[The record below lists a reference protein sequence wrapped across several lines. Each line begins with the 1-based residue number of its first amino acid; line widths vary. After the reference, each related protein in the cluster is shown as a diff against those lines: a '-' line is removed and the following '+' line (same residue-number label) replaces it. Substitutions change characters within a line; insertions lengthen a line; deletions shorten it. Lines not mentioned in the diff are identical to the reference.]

1 MEKLLTLILA
11 VMFLFCMTG
20 CSSNDD
26 ISETYNSDVLIGTWE
41 GDYMTNS
48 KGTDIPLDIMNSAA
62 SITFES
68 DGTYSAS
75 IEGEGS
81 TTGEWTM
88 INNSQILLNES
99 TGYVWSANLSGNE
112 LKVDYSEMSNDNDF
126 FIVYKK

>member
-1 MEKLLTLILA
+1 MKKLLTLILV
-11 VMFLFCMTG
+11 VMLLLCMTG
-20 CSSNDD
+20 CNSADD
-26 ISETYNSDVLIGTWE
+26 PSETYNSDALIGTWE

-48 KGTDIPLDIMNSAA
+48 KGTDIPLDIMDSAA

-68 DGTYSAS
+68 DGTYSAY
-75 IEGEGS
+75 IEGDGS

-88 INNSQILLNES
+88 VTDSQILLDER